1 MSLRRL
7 VLVSA
12 ALAAVAMACRST
24 AAPSTPAPA
33 FEARPVPDERS
44 LINPITIE
52 VGTPPAG
59 GGRSL
64 VVHGGFFLGR
74 SGYELEARL
83 ARPGPTSSRL
93 TVRAVPARRA
103 GVLAAHYDYQA
114 VVAIPSGAELT
125 VVHEFDRADGVAATD
140 TVFRGRPE

>member
-7 VLVSA
+7 VLVST
-12 ALAAVAMACRST
+12 ALAAAAVACRST
-24 AAPSTPAPA
+24 AAPSTSALA
-33 FEARPVPDERS
+33 FEARPVPAERS

-52 VGTPPAG
+52 AGTTPAA

-74 SGYELEARL
+74 PGYELEARL
-83 ARPGPTSSRL
+83 ARTGPASSRL

-103 GVLAAHYDYQA
+103 GDIAAHYDYQA
-114 VVAIPSGAELT
+114 VVAVPSGAELT
-125 VVHEFDRADGVAATD
+125 VVHEFDRADGTAAAD